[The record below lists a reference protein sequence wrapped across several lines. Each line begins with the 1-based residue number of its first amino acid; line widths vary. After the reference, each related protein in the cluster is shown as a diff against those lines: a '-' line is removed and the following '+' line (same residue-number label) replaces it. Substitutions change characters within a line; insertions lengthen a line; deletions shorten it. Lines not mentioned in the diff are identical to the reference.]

1 MRSPSRDAVLGTS
14 PSRDAVL
21 GTSHAGGAGRTGV
34 DAPDAAPAGRTGVD
48 APDAAPNRGSIGNGA
63 EAPNGAV
70 LGTCMLGPN
79 VGCGLHAPAAS
90 LASSSST
97 SAVPGE
103 RHACG

>member
-21 GTSHAGGAGRTGV
+21 GTSHAGGVGRM
-34 DAPDAAPAGRTGVD
+34 GVD
-48 APDAAPNRGSIGNGA
+48 APDAAPNRGSIGSGA

-70 LGTCMLGPN
+70 LGTCMLGPT